1 MVGDTRTDGS
11 VTFTMHSSLA
21 YGINVTGVGIDPFY
35 TEVQPSDDEY
45 TIWLRTSASN
55 VSWIAVS
62 PNATLTVYQPNIS
75 YITLGASYYDVY
87 GLTNSIQFNL
97 TCQNNNTVVYSTSV
111 DPGIGRV
118 LLNTTIAN
126 KRGERYILEYNATR
140 VDGIIISSLPVSMS
154 GPYRLVSLGLETVVP
169 DQATMYYNYLACGIL
184 FVFGI
189 VSSGRTTRFFAILIP
204 IMAALMVWF
213 EWLRSPDPTQT
224 WGIIT
229 LCMIMA
235 AAYYMKDTLREK
247 YGSGGSG
254 SMIMN
259 IMVFMILIQTVIGVI
274 NMTAIWG
281 NNTMTTPDK
290 TYQYQNIDLG
300 AEVTKTSSSGGLL
313 QDLVGSAS
321 ILGNMAI
328 GALKIILQLL
338 LSVGAFGFIL
348 AAAYPWMVTMP
359 DGGTNTMG
367 IAMLGLL
374 QVGIWLIYTKF
385 VFDIFYKPPI
395 GVSDF

>member
-1 MVGDTRTDGS
+1 MLDYFKNTDMLSKINIPKLIFVLIVIALFIGCAIGTNMTSTRT
-11 VTFTMHSSLA
+11 A
-21 YGINVTGVGIDPFY
+21 
-35 TEVQPSDDEY
+35 
-45 TIWLRTSASN
+45 
-55 VSWIAVS
+55 
-62 PNATLTVYQPNIS
+62 
-75 YITLGASYYDVY
+75 
-87 GLTNSIQFNL
+87 
-97 TCQNNNTVVYSTSV
+97 
-111 DPGIGRV
+111 
-118 LLNTTIAN
+118 
-126 KRGERYILEYNATR
+126 
-140 VDGIIISSLPVSMS
+140 SMS

-169 DQATMYYNYLACGIL
+169 AQATMYYNYLACGIL
-184 FVFGI
+184 FVLGM

-247 YGSGGSG
+247 YGSGGAG

-281 NNTMTTPDK
+281 NNTMTTPDAE
-290 TYQYQNIDLG
+290 YQYDNIDLS
-300 AEVTKTSSSGGLL
+300 AEVKSTSSSGGIL

-321 ILGNMAI
+321 VLGNMAI
-328 GALKIILQLL
+328 GALKILLQLL
-338 LSVGAFGFIL
+338 LSVGAFGAIL

-359 DGGTNTMG
+359 DGGPNSMG

-374 QVGIWLIYTKF
+374 QVGIWLIYSKF
-385 VFDIFYKPPI
+385 IFDLFFKPPI
-395 GVSDF
+395 GVTDFA